1 MQTFEFLRLRYDF
14 ILVDFPP
21 GLNDEHLELIRYCD
35 QINIVTIAEV
45 SALRNVVRQTDYF
58 TRKEIAAD
66 RLRVILNRHQ
76 TRGIITEAQ
85 IEKVIGQKIFWKV
98 PNQYIQVL
106 KAISGGDPLGQGV
119 QFRGGEKFQRMGRNH
134 RQKGGRRKRRRAA
147 AASWVCGA
155 DKSLGNRGVH
165 MVEINPI
172 TPPSSGLKAFSMGD
186 DKKQSGLNFK
196 VYQELKSSVH
206 RDLLNKVDLERVA
219 TVRDER
225 TRAQALAVI
234 QDLVANLQTPMSGRE
249 RERLA
254 LEVLDEVFGLGPLE
268 PLLQDPTINDIL
280 VNGHNQVYVERA
292 GMLEETNIRFKDN
305 AHLMHIIDKI
315 VSDIGRHVDE
325 SSPMVDARLADGSRV
340 NVIIPPLAV
349 DGPHLSIRRFG
360 HIPLTDA
367 DLLANQTLT
376 PPMLELIKGAVKARL
391 NIVVSGGTGA
401 GKTTFLNVLSGYISD
416 KERIV
421 TIEDSAELQMK
432 QRHVVRL
439 ECRPA
444 NVEGKGAVMQRQL
457 VINSLRMR
465 PNRIIVG
472 EVRGEEALDM
482 LQAMN
487 TGHDGSLTTI
497 HANGPRD
504 AIARMETMAMMANL
518 NLPEKA
524 VRRQIASAVAL
535 VIQISRFNDG
545 TRRVTHLTEIT
556 GMEEDVV
563 SMQDVFVFEKQE
575 SVRMDACWERLLPP
589 ASGPN
594 LRKS

>member
-1 MQTFEFLRLRYDF
+1 MAEF
-14 ILVDFPP
+14 
-21 GLNDEHLELIRYCD
+21 
-35 QINIVTIAEV
+35 
-45 SALRNVVRQTDYF
+45 
-58 TRKEIAAD
+58 
-66 RLRVILNRHQ
+66 
-76 TRGIITEAQ
+76 
-85 IEKVIGQKIFWKV
+85 
-98 PNQYIQVL
+98 NQ
-106 KAISGGDPLGQGV
+106 
-119 QFRGGEKFQRMGRNH
+119 
-134 RQKGGRRKRRRAA
+134 
-147 AASWVCGA
+147 
-155 DKSLGNRGVH
+155 
-165 MVEINPI
+165 I
-172 TPPSSGLKAFSMGD
+172 TPSSLPIKPVPMVD
-186 DKKQSGLNFK
+186 EKRQSGLNFK
-196 VYQELKSSVH
+196 IYQDLKSAVH
-206 RDLLNKVDLERVA
+206 RDLLNKVNLERVA
-219 TVRDER
+219 TVRDDR

-234 QDLVANLQTPMSGRE
+234 QELVANLQTPMSGRE
-249 RERLA
+249 RERLS

-280 VNGHNQVYVERA
+280 VNGHKQVYVERA
-292 GMLEETNIRFKDN
+292 GMLEETDIRFKDN

-349 DGPHLSIRRFG
+349 DGPHVSIRRFG

-367 DLLANQTLT
+367 DLMGNQTLT
-376 PPMLELIKGAVKARL
+376 PQMLDLIKGAVKARL
-391 NIVVSGGTGA
+391 NIVISGGTGA

-421 TIEDSAELQMK
+421 TVEDSAELQMK

-444 NVEGKGAVMQRQL
+444 NVEGQGAVMQRQL
-457 VINSLRMR
+457 VINCLRMR

-504 AIARMETMAMMANL
+504 AIARVETMAMMANL

-524 VRRQIASAVAL
+524 VRRQIASAIQLIV
-535 VIQISRFNDG
+535 QISRFSDG
-545 TRRVTHLTEIT
+545 TRRITYVTEIT
-556 GMEEDVV
+556 GMEEDIV
-563 SMQDVFVFEKQE
+563 SMQDVFVFENQGISPDGRVLGAFTATGIRPKFADKLKA
-575 SVRMDACWERLLPP
+575 SGINVP
-589 ASGPN
+589 ASWFDH
-594 LRKS
+594 SFTI